1 MNESRNNM
9 VFEYLFGN
17 RRKTGYKL
25 TDSSTIKSL
34 MLITERFKKLNIYAT
49 KESYNYSIVGFEFD
63 DLILIGKRNKDV
75 MITIEDK
82 NDILYFD
89 SIEIQQML
97 VQSNENQLY
106 SLCTNYIGIYYK
118 NHLYKIGEQ
127 YNSNKVNNCVYLKLQ
142 TVNCPCMITGL
153 ALNDN
158 GIYCLQLIDFPHTK
172 TEYIDTNYYYNEA
185 EVGIINTTFES
196 YQVSNNTDM
205 ETFRTIY
212 THPKNLNINKSLSVK
227 RYDNVCLMYDSN
239 KIDIDNY
246 IVDYNIIGVESAKVF
261 ELFQKLY
268 YHMSKVSC
276 DVDIVDSHY
285 YLLFELMNECVI
297 ERNTK
302 TINAVFRIERYLNY
316 LIYQYQ
322 NCSINSNPN
331 CFSYDI
337 GVLLKMKKFWSIL
350 NDHMVE
356 IYNLNRYDVSI
367 NCYHTSYFSNHNVLS
382 FIVILSQLALI
393 VLLEFNML
401 INLSEL
407 TRIYKDKI
415 MLLVMFVL
423 YTFISYNQIY
433 NSYLFNTVVKN
444 SINTLAGKMDILAN
458 IVIPIII
465 ILLNITLIL
474 FNPNFILILLSSI
487 LSIVVIQ
494 LDDYIVTPGN
504 KRVTVRNF
512 YLKSVINSF
521 KEINEHYFSKKYWLK
536 NVSGYLFLDLKTV
549 SIDKNLNLNVS
560 VPQTDSSDSSKD
572 NVEYKNI
579 YSTNYLNV

>member
-9 VFEYLFGN
+9 VFEYLFAN
-17 RRKTGYKL
+17 RRKDGNRL

-34 MLITERFKKLNIYAT
+34 MLITERFKRLNIYAT

-89 SIEIQQML
+89 SIEIQQTL
-97 VQSNENQLY
+97 IQSNENQLY
-106 SLCTNYIGIYYK
+106 LLCTNYIGIYYK

-142 TVNCPCMITGL
+142 TVNSPCMVTGV

-158 GIYCLQLIDFPHTK
+158 GIYCLQLIDFPYTNTK
-172 TEYIDTNYYYNEA
+172 YIDTNYYYNEA
-185 EVGIINTTFES
+185 EVGIINSTFES

-205 ETFRTIY
+205 ATFRTIY

-246 IVDYNIIGVESAKVF
+246 IVDYNIVGVESAKVF

-285 YLLFELMNECVI
+285 YLLFELINECVI
-297 ERNTK
+297 DKNTK

-322 NCSINSNPN
+322 NYSLNSNPN

-337 GVLLKMKKFWSIL
+337 GILLKMKKFWSIL
-350 NDHMVE
+350 NDNMVE

-367 NCYHTSYFSNHNVLS
+367 NCYHTSYFSNYNVLS

-433 NSYLFNTVVKN
+433 NSFLFNTVVKD

-521 KEINEHYFSKKYWLK
+521 KKINEHYFSKKYWLK
-536 NVSGYLFLDLKTV
+536 NTNGYFFLDLGAV
-549 SIDKNLNLNVS
+549 SIDKNLNLK
-560 VPQTDSSDSSKD
+560 VPQIDSSDDKKV

-579 YSTNYLNV
+579 YSTNYLNL

>member
-9 VFEYLFGN
+9 VFEYLFAN
-17 RRKTGYKL
+17 RRKDGNRL

-34 MLITERFKKLNIYAT
+34 MLITERFKRLNIYAT

-89 SIEIQQML
+89 SIEIQQTL
-97 VQSNENQLY
+97 IQSNENQLY
-106 SLCTNYIGIYYK
+106 LLCTNYIGIYYK

-142 TVNCPCMITGL
+142 TVNSPCMVTGV

-158 GIYCLQLIDFPHTK
+158 GIYCLQLIDFPHTNTK
-172 TEYIDTNYYYNEA
+172 YIDTNYYYNEA
-185 EVGIINTTFES
+185 EVGIINSTFES

-205 ETFRTIY
+205 ATFRTIY

-246 IVDYNIIGVESAKVF
+246 IVDYNIVGVESAKVF

-285 YLLFELMNECVI
+285 YLLFELINECVI
-297 ERNTK
+297 DKNTK

-322 NCSINSNPN
+322 NYSLNSNPN

-337 GVLLKMKKFWSIL
+337 GILLKMKKFWSIL
-350 NDHMVE
+350 NDNMVE

-367 NCYHTSYFSNHNVLS
+367 NCYHTSYFSNYNVLS

-433 NSYLFNTVVKN
+433 NSFLFNTVVKD

-521 KEINEHYFSKKYWLK
+521 KKINEHYFSKKYWLK
-536 NVSGYLFLDLKTV
+536 NTNGYFFLDLGAI
-549 SIDKNLNLNVS
+549 SIDKNLNLK
-560 VPQTDSSDSSKD
+560 VPQIDSSDDKKV

-579 YSTNYLNV
+579 YSTNYLNL

>member
-1 MNESRNNM
+1 MNESKNNM
-9 VFEYLFGN
+9 VFEYLFAN
-17 RRKTGYKL
+17 RRKDGNRL

-34 MLITERFKKLNIYAT
+34 MLITERFKRLNIYAT

-89 SIEIQQML
+89 SIEIQQTL
-97 VQSNENQLY
+97 IQSNENQLY
-106 SLCTNYIGIYYK
+106 LLCTNYIGIYYK

-127 YNSNKVNNCVYLKLQ
+127 YNSNKVNNCIYLKLQ
-142 TVNCPCMITGL
+142 TVNSPCMVTGV

-158 GIYCLQLIDFPHTK
+158 GIYCLQLIDFPHTNTK
-172 TEYIDTNYYYNEA
+172 YINTNYYYNEA
-185 EVGIINTTFES
+185 EVGIINSTFES

-205 ETFRTIY
+205 ATFRTIY

-246 IVDYNIIGVESAKVF
+246 IVDYNIVGVESAKVF

-285 YLLFELMNECVI
+285 YLLFELINECVI
-297 ERNTK
+297 DKNTK

-322 NCSINSNPN
+322 NYSLNSNPN

-337 GVLLKMKKFWSIL
+337 GILLKMKKFWSIL
-350 NDHMVE
+350 NDNMVE

-367 NCYHTSYFSNHNVLS
+367 NCYHTSYFSNYNVLS

-433 NSYLFNTVVKN
+433 NSFLFNTVVKD

-521 KEINEHYFSKKYWLK
+521 KKINEHYFSKKYWLK
-536 NVSGYLFLDLKTV
+536 NTNGYFFLDLGAV
-549 SIDKNLNLNVS
+549 SIDKNLNLK
-560 VPQTDSSDSSKD
+560 VPQIDSSDDKKV

-579 YSTNYLNV
+579 YSTNYLNL

>member
-1 MNESRNNM
+1 M
-9 VFEYLFGN
+9 V
-17 RRKTGYKL
+17 TG
-25 TDSSTIKSL
+25 
-34 MLITERFKKLNIYAT
+34 
-49 KESYNYSIVGFEFD
+49 V
-63 DLILIGKRNKDV
+63 
-75 MITIEDK
+75 
-82 NDILYFD
+82 
-89 SIEIQQML
+89 
-97 VQSNENQLY
+97 
-106 SLCTNYIGIYYK
+106 
-118 NHLYKIGEQ
+118 
-127 YNSNKVNNCVYLKLQ
+127 
-142 TVNCPCMITGL
+142 

-158 GIYCLQLIDFPHTK
+158 GIYCLQLIDFPHTNTK
-172 TEYIDTNYYYNEA
+172 YIDTNYYYNEA
-185 EVGIINTTFES
+185 EVGIINSTFES

-205 ETFRTIY
+205 ATFRTIY

-246 IVDYNIIGVESAKVF
+246 IVDYNIVGVESAKVF

-285 YLLFELMNECVI
+285 YLLFELINECVI
-297 ERNTK
+297 DKNTK

-322 NCSINSNPN
+322 NYSLNSNPN

-337 GVLLKMKKFWSIL
+337 GILLKMKKFWSIL
-350 NDHMVE
+350 NDNMVE

-367 NCYHTSYFSNHNVLS
+367 NCYHTSYFSNYNVLS

-433 NSYLFNTVVKN
+433 NSFLFNTVVKD

-521 KEINEHYFSKKYWLK
+521 KKINEHYFSKKYWLK
-536 NVSGYLFLDLKTV
+536 NTNGYFFLDLGAI
-549 SIDKNLNLNVS
+549 SIDKNLNLK
-560 VPQTDSSDSSKD
+560 VPQIDSSDDKKV

-579 YSTNYLNV
+579 YSTNYLNL

>member
-1 MNESRNNM
+1 MNESKNNM
-9 VFEYLFGN
+9 VFEYLFAN
-17 RRKTGYKL
+17 RRKDGNRL

-34 MLITERFKKLNIYAT
+34 MLITERFKRLNIYAT

-89 SIEIQQML
+89 SIEIQQTL
-97 VQSNENQLY
+97 IQSNENQLY
-106 SLCTNYIGIYYK
+106 LLCTNYIGIYYK

-142 TVNCPCMITGL
+142 TVNSPCMVTGV

-158 GIYCLQLIDFPHTK
+158 GIYCLQLIDFPHTNTK
-172 TEYIDTNYYYNEA
+172 YINTNYYYNEA
-185 EVGIINTTFES
+185 EVGIINSTFES

-205 ETFRTIY
+205 ATFRTIY

-246 IVDYNIIGVESAKVF
+246 IVDYNIVGVESAKVF

-285 YLLFELMNECVI
+285 YLLFELINECVI
-297 ERNTK
+297 DKNTK

-322 NCSINSNPN
+322 NYSLNSNPN

-337 GVLLKMKKFWSIL
+337 GILLKMKKFWSIL
-350 NDHMVE
+350 NDNMVE

-367 NCYHTSYFSNHNVLS
+367 NCYHTSYFSNYNVLS

-433 NSYLFNTVVKN
+433 NSFLFNTVVKD

-521 KEINEHYFSKKYWLK
+521 KKINEHYFSKKYWLK
-536 NVSGYLFLDLKTV
+536 NTNGYFFLDLGAI
-549 SIDKNLNLNVS
+549 SIDKNLNLK
-560 VPQTDSSDSSKD
+560 VPQIDSSDDKKV

-579 YSTNYLNV
+579 YSTNYLNL

>member
-1 MNESRNNM
+1 MNESKNNM
-9 VFEYLFGN
+9 VFEYLFAN
-17 RRKTGYKL
+17 RRKDGNRL

-34 MLITERFKKLNIYAT
+34 MLITERFKRLNIYAT

-89 SIEIQQML
+89 SIEIQQTL
-97 VQSNENQLY
+97 IQSNENQLY
-106 SLCTNYIGIYYK
+106 LLCTNYIGIYYK

-142 TVNCPCMITGL
+142 TVNSPCMVTGV

-158 GIYCLQLIDFPHTK
+158 GIYCLQLIDFPHTNTK
-172 TEYIDTNYYYNEA
+172 YINTNYYYNEA
-185 EVGIINTTFES
+185 EVGIINSTFES

-205 ETFRTIY
+205 ATFRTIY

-246 IVDYNIIGVESAKVF
+246 IVDYNIVGVESAKVF

-285 YLLFELMNECVI
+285 YLLFELINECVI
-297 ERNTK
+297 DRNTK
-302 TINAVFRIERYLNY
+302 TINAVFRIDRYLNY

-322 NCSINSNPN
+322 NYSLNSNPN

-337 GVLLKMKKFWSIL
+337 GILLKMKKFWSIL
-350 NDHMVE
+350 NDNMVE

-367 NCYHTSYFSNHNVLS
+367 NCYHTSYFSNYNVLS

-433 NSYLFNTVVKN
+433 NSFLFNTVVKD

-521 KEINEHYFSKKYWLK
+521 KKINEHYFSKKYWLK
-536 NVSGYLFLDLKTV
+536 NTNGYFFLDLGAV
-549 SIDKNLNLNVS
+549 SIDKNLNLK
-560 VPQTDSSDSSKD
+560 VPQIDSSDDKKV

-579 YSTNYLNV
+579 YSTNYLNL

>member
-1 MNESRNNM
+1 MNESKNNM
-9 VFEYLFGN
+9 VFEYLFAN
-17 RRKTGYKL
+17 RRKDGNRL

-34 MLITERFKKLNIYAT
+34 MLITERFKRLNIYAT

-89 SIEIQQML
+89 SIEIQQTL
-97 VQSNENQLY
+97 IQSNENQLY
-106 SLCTNYIGIYYK
+106 LLCTNYIGIYYK

-142 TVNCPCMITGL
+142 TVNSPCMVTGV

-158 GIYCLQLIDFPHTK
+158 GIYCLQLIDFPHTNTK
-172 TEYIDTNYYYNEA
+172 YINTNYYYNEA
-185 EVGIINTTFES
+185 EVGIINSTFES

-205 ETFRTIY
+205 ATFRTIY

-246 IVDYNIIGVESAKVF
+246 IVDYNIVGVESAKVF

-285 YLLFELMNECVI
+285 YLLFELINECVI
-297 ERNTK
+297 DKNTK

-322 NCSINSNPN
+322 NYSLNSNPN

-337 GVLLKMKKFWSIL
+337 GILLKMKKFWSIL
-350 NDHMVE
+350 NDNMVE

-367 NCYHTSYFSNHNVLS
+367 NCYHTSYFSNYNVLS

-433 NSYLFNTVVKN
+433 NSFLFNTVVKD

-521 KEINEHYFSKKYWLK
+521 KKINEHYFSKKYWLK
-536 NVSGYLFLDLKTV
+536 NTNGYFFLDLGAV
-549 SIDKNLNLNVS
+549 SIDKNLNLK
-560 VPQTDSSDSSKD
+560 VPQIDSSDDKKV

-579 YSTNYLNV
+579 YSTNYLNL

>member
-9 VFEYLFGN
+9 VFEYLFAN
-17 RRKTGYKL
+17 RRKDGNRL

-34 MLITERFKKLNIYAT
+34 MLITERFKRLNIYAT

-89 SIEIQQML
+89 SIEIQQTL
-97 VQSNENQLY
+97 IQSNENQLY
-106 SLCTNYIGIYYK
+106 LLCTNYIGIYYK

-142 TVNCPCMITGL
+142 TVNSPCMVTGV

-158 GIYCLQLIDFPHTK
+158 GIYCLQLIDFPYINTK
-172 TEYIDTNYYYNEA
+172 YIDTNYYYNEA
-185 EVGIINTTFES
+185 EVGIINSTFES

-205 ETFRTIY
+205 ATFRTIY

-246 IVDYNIIGVESAKVF
+246 IVDYNIVGVESAKVF

-285 YLLFELMNECVI
+285 YLLFELINECVI
-297 ERNTK
+297 DKNTK

-322 NCSINSNPN
+322 NYSSNSNPN

-337 GVLLKMKKFWSIL
+337 GILLKMKKFWSIL
-350 NDHMVE
+350 NDNMVE

-367 NCYHTSYFSNHNVLS
+367 NCYHTSYFSNYNVLS

-433 NSYLFNTVVKN
+433 NSFLFNTVVKD

-521 KEINEHYFSKKYWLK
+521 KKINEHYFSKKYWLK
-536 NVSGYLFLDLKTV
+536 NTNGYFFLDLGAV
-549 SIDKNLNLNVS
+549 SIDKNLNLK
-560 VPQTDSSDSSKD
+560 VPQIDSSDDKKV

-579 YSTNYLNV
+579 YSTNYLNL